1 VPVYTQSDLQ
11 KKRLDSSNHAVP
23 SSRDVAEGSNWDYEV
38 KFDGYRALGIKRNK
52 PSFNCFDSRV
62 KEIHMAAASFDVPAI
77 SREELRDRLL
87 TASLTIIDV
96 LPPESYAMGHIPGA
110 INLPLESISS
120 RAREVLPK
128 SNAEI
133 VAYCGAFT

>member
-1 VPVYTQSDLQ
+1 
-11 KKRLDSSNHAVP
+11 
-23 SSRDVAEGSNWDYEV
+23 
-38 KFDGYRALGIKRNK
+38 
-52 PSFNCFDSRV
+52 
-62 KEIHMAAASFDVPAI
+62 MAAASFDEPAI
-77 SREELRDRLL
+77 SREELRDRLQ

-96 LPPESYAMGHIPGA
+96 LSPESYAMGHIPGA